1 MAAANTSRLV
11 PICACPQSSAI
22 AILSNVAV
30 VTGGFSAD
38 TAEDFDVSKHF
49 TTISIAM
56 SDTGLRSPKINVDS
70 QALEQGT
77 NESKVQFK
85 YSLQQRCT
93 YVQQRPS
100 LLHDAVLEVP

>member
-11 PICACPQSSAI
+11 PKCACPQSSAI

-49 TTISIAM
+49 TMISIAM
-56 SDTGLRSPKINVDS
+56 SDTGIRFQK
-70 QALEQGT
+70 E
-77 NESKVQFK
+77 F
-85 YSLQQRCT
+85 C
-93 YVQQRPS
+93 
-100 LLHDAVLEVP
+100 